1 MNRRQFLGGTAVSL
15 AAAASFAR
23 AHGNHSHKG
32 HSHAAPAAASKTYEA
47 ARKAAAHCV
56 EAGQICLAHCIRLLS
71 QGDTSM
77 KDCATGVNQ
86 MLALCGAL
94 QNLAAQNS
102 PLTPSLAKSL
112 RRSVQTMCRSV
123 QTTRRSSCRMQTML

>member
-23 AHGNHSHKG
+23 AHGHHDHKG

-56 EAGQICLAHCIRLLS
+56 EAGQI
-71 QGDTSM
+71 
-77 KDCATGVNQ
+77 
-86 MLALCGAL
+86 
-94 QNLAAQNS
+94 
-102 PLTPSLAKSL
+102 
-112 RRSVQTMCRSV
+112 
-123 QTTRRSSCRMQTML
+123 

>member
-23 AHGNHSHKG
+23 AHGHHDHKG

-47 ARKAAAHCV
+47 ARKTAAHCV

-77 KDCATGVNQ
+77 KDCVWR
-86 MLALCGAL
+86 
-94 QNLAAQNS
+94 AAKPCCTKLS
-102 PLTPSLAKSL
+102 ADPIFGKSL
-112 RRSVQTMCRSV
+112 C
-123 QTTRRSSCRMQTML
+123 